1 MTTDTSILG
10 LIMEASLVVQL
21 VMLILLIASVVSWT
35 MIVSKWKIIRDAR
48 VSADN
53 FEDRFWSGTDL
64 AALYEKV
71 RVKKDPTGMEGIF
84 LAGFKEYVR
93 LHRQQR
99 VSPEAIT
106 DTALRSMK
114 VAMARE
120 VESLEHYLSFLATV
134 GSTAPYIG
142 LFGTVWGIMN
152 SFRAL
157 GDVQQATLSAVAPG
171 IAEALIATA
180 MGLFAAI
187 PAVIAYNRYSTDV
200 ERLIMRYDN
209 FVEEFTALLQRQAL
223 TKDMEMQAQ
232 VRG

>member
-99 VSPEAIT
+99 VSPDAIT

-120 VESLEHYLSFLATV
+120 VEVLRTLSFFSSYRGFHCALYRFVWHSLGNYEFISCLRRCAT
-134 GSTAPYIG
+134 SNT
-142 LFGTVWGIMN
+142 FCSCTWN
-152 SFRAL
+152 C
-157 GDVQQATLSAVAPG
+157 
-171 IAEALIATA
+171 
-180 MGLFAAI
+180 
-187 PAVIAYNRYSTDV
+187 
-200 ERLIMRYDN
+200 
-209 FVEEFTALLQRQAL
+209 
-223 TKDMEMQAQ
+223 
-232 VRG
+232 